1 MIKVGCYVSKKEK
14 IIKGLQYNIC
24 LENENCYN
32 FAFWNRIRIFN
43 SCPSLIAIDLL
54 YISLFVAGADKLI
67 SRDLTED
74 SWKRDI
80 YLYIP
85 VLNKEKWENNKEL
98 LEKMLSFL
106 SGDNWKISFR
116 DRKITSYENQQI
128 ERIKKHKKQKQ
139 HAQYVDTVAMFSG
152 GLDSFIGL
160 IDCLEDSLNRTIFIS
175 HYGKGKGTREYQEK
189 LKEEILK
196 KYLIDEQMFYS
207 FHASIYG
214 GKESTTRT
222 RSFMFFSHAIA
233 IASTYRNIKR
243 LLVPENGFISLN
255 IPLTNSRIGSSSTR
269 TTHPEYFGYFQRL
282 LYNLDIDIKII
293 NPYQF
298 MTKGEMILQCRNRDF
313 LQENLI
319 NTMSCSHPDA
329 GRHRGYKKTGH
340 CGNCL
345 PCIIRKA
352 AILKGN
358 LEDTSDYY
366 DMTGPTATI
375 NYNSYIRGIKKYN
388 SEKAIFLIQKNG
400 IIRYNIKEH
409 TEIYKRGMEELKE
422 LLEYEG
428 KI

>member
-139 HAQYVDTVAMFSG
+139 HAQ
-152 GLDSFIGL
+152 
-160 IDCLEDSLNRTIFIS
+160 
-175 HYGKGKGTREYQEK
+175 
-189 LKEEILK
+189 
-196 KYLIDEQMFYS
+196 
-207 FHASIYG
+207 
-214 GKESTTRT
+214 
-222 RSFMFFSHAIA
+222 
-233 IASTYRNIKR
+233 
-243 LLVPENGFISLN
+243 
-255 IPLTNSRIGSSSTR
+255 
-269 TTHPEYFGYFQRL
+269 
-282 LYNLDIDIKII
+282 
-293 NPYQF
+293 
-298 MTKGEMILQCRNRDF
+298 
-313 LQENLI
+313 
-319 NTMSCSHPDA
+319 
-329 GRHRGYKKTGH
+329 
-340 CGNCL
+340 
-345 PCIIRKA
+345 
-352 AILKGN
+352 
-358 LEDTSDYY
+358 
-366 DMTGPTATI
+366 
-375 NYNSYIRGIKKYN
+375 
-388 SEKAIFLIQKNG
+388 
-400 IIRYNIKEH
+400 
-409 TEIYKRGMEELKE
+409 
-422 LLEYEG
+422 
-428 KI
+428 